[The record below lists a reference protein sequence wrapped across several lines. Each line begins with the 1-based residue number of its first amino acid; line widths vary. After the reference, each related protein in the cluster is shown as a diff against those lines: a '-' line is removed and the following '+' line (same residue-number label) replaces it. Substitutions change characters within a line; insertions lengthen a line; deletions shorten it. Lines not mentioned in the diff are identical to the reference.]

1 MPDSFKKIILF
12 ALIAFGLV
20 LSANLFIYLWEIL
33 AILGFT
39 IKVLPLLAYFIIYM
53 TLQAFFVWY
62 LYCHFKKGNIP
73 KASPGLKVDVFVT
86 AYNGSSPRNW
96 SKNMISVY
104 NKRR

>member
-20 LSANLFIYLWEIL
+20 LSANLSIYLWEIL

-39 IKVLPLLAYFIIYM
+39 IKVLLLLAFFYL

-62 LYCHFKKGNIP
+62 TRYALLPDSY
-73 KASPGLKVDVFVT
+73 
-86 AYNGSSPRNW
+86 
-96 SKNMISVY
+96 
-104 NKRR
+104 RRQPAFGFRWH